1 MNDKALIE
9 SSDGWLNDRIIAAV
23 HKLLKQLSCNEVKGF
38 QNTLLGQKL
47 AFSPVPPCQKFIQIL
62 HVDGN
67 HWILV
72 SNIKMDGNIAMD
84 SVCIYDSLKVS
95 ISLDTKKQICSLLQP
110 QGMQLTL
117 DLMNVQHQ
125 TNLSDCGLFA
135 IAFATELASQQSPL
149 LCEFDTSKMRSHL
162 LTCLNDG
169 VLKPFPYKKKRRCPF
184 GSQVRKSIHVP
195 VSRII
200 SKIS

>member
-9 SSDGWLNDRIIAAV
+9 SSDGWLNDSIIAAA

-38 QNTLLGQKL
+38 QNTLLDQKF

-84 SVCIYDSLKVS
+84 SVCI
-95 ISLDTKKQICSLLQP
+95 
-110 QGMQLTL
+110 
-117 DLMNVQHQ
+117 
-125 TNLSDCGLFA
+125 
-135 IAFATELASQQSPL
+135 
-149 LCEFDTSKMRSHL
+149 
-162 LTCLNDG
+162 
-169 VLKPFPYKKKRRCPF
+169 
-184 GSQVRKSIHVP
+184 
-195 VSRII
+195 
-200 SKIS
+200 

>member
-1 MNDKALIE
+1 M
-9 SSDGWLNDRIIAAV
+9 
-23 HKLLKQLSCNEVKGF
+23 KGF
-38 QNTLLGQKL
+38 QTTLLGQRL

-72 SNIKMDGNIAMD
+72 SNNIKMDGKIATD

-110 QGMQLTL
+110 QEMQLTL

-149 LCEFDTSKMRSHL
+149 LCELDTSKMRSHL
-162 LTCLNDG
+162 LTRLNDG

-184 GSQVRKSIHVP
+184 GSQVRKSIYVP
-195 VSRII
+195 VYCICHMPNDKRIYTHDQV
-200 SKIS
+200 